1 MNRILIVLAGAAA
14 VLSQTADAQIADSAT
29 HSRIPVVTLE
39 EAIRLSALVQPSV
52 ISAEGT
58 VRNAGAQIRAARGQY
73 LPTITASSSAGN
85 SFSEGARPDPIT
97 GNLQTANSSNT
108 SISMGL
114 SGRVDLFTGFRR
126 GADVRSARAQGVAAD
141 ASLVDAQYQSKLNTT
156 TAFLNAL
163 YDAQLVQVREAG
175 VRRADEQLKIAVA
188 KLASGSATRSDS
200 LQSLVTL
207 GNARVQLVNAL
218 AQLATDEANLGRLV
232 GAEGR
237 VAAADDSSYYR
248 LMAPPDTAEIRRE
261 AVERSPRVQ
270 SAVASQNAARASLSS
285 ARSAYWPTLSLAG
298 NYNYNGSKAADY
310 QLFNNRSVSLSLSWP
325 LFNGFTRERNIT
337 QQEVSLEV
345 AEATATDSRRL
356 VLASLTGQLGN
367 LEAARL
373 RIEITT
379 ISVTAAEEDLRV
391 QRERYR
397 LGAATI
403 VELLTSQENLSQAE
417 VDLVNARF
425 DYLKA
430 KAQIEAIIGRTL

>member
-1 MNRILIVLAGAAA
+1 MNRILLALAGAVTVVSPGA
-14 VLSQTADAQIADSAT
+14 SAQIADSAT
-29 HSRIPVVTLE
+29 HSQIPVVTLE
-39 EAIRLSALVQPSV
+39 EAIRLSAIVQPSV
-52 ISAEGT
+52 ISAEGS
-58 VRNAGAQIRAARGQY
+58 VRNAGAQIRAARGQF
-73 LPTITASSSAGN
+73 LPSVTAQSSAGN
-85 SFSEGARPDPIT
+85 SFSEGARTDPIT
-97 GNLQTANSSNT
+97 GNLVAANQSNT

-114 SGRVDLFTGFRR
+114 SARVDLFTGFRR
-126 GADVRSARAQGVAAD
+126 GTDVRAARAQGSAAD

-156 TAFLNAL
+156 TAFFNAL
-163 YDAQLVQVREAG
+163 YDAQLVQVRQAG
-175 VRRADEQLKIAVA
+175 VRRADEQLKISIA

-200 LQSLVTL
+200 LQSLVQL

-218 AQLATDEANLGRLV
+218 SLLATDEANLGRLV

-237 VAAADDSSYYR
+237 VAAADDSAYYR
-248 LMAPPDTAEIRRE
+248 VMTIPDTAQIRRE

-270 SAVASQNAARASLSS
+270 STLATQNAARATLSS

-298 NYNYNGSKAADY
+298 NYNYNGSKSLDY
-310 QLFNNRSVSLSLSWP
+310 ELFNNRSVSLSLSWP
-325 LFNGFTRERNIT
+325 LFNNFTRERNIT
-337 QQEVSLEV
+337 LQEVSLEI
-345 AEATATDSRRL
+345 AEANATDTRRQI
-356 VLASLTGQLGN
+356 LASLTGQLGS

-379 ISVTAAEEDLRV
+379 ISVAAAEEDLRV

-397 LGAATI
+397 LGASTI
-403 VELLTSQENLSQAE
+403 VELLTSQENLDQAE

>member
-1 MNRILIVLAGAAA
+1 MNRILTALAGLTALLAAG
-14 VLSQTADAQIADSAT
+14 ADAQIADSAT

-39 EAIRLSALVQPSV
+39 EAIRLAAQVQPSV
-52 ISAEGT
+52 VSAEGT
-58 VRNAGAQIRAARGQY
+58 VRNAGAQLRAARGQF
-73 LPTITASSSAGN
+73 LPSVTASSSAGN
-85 SFSEGARPDPIT
+85 SFSEGARTDPIT
-97 GNLQTANSSNT
+97 GNLVTANQSNT
-108 SISMGL
+108 SISMGI

-126 GADVRSARAQGVAAD
+126 GADIRAARAQGSAAD
-141 ASLVDAQYQSKLNTT
+141 ASLVDAQYQSKLNAT

-163 YDAQLVQVREAG
+163 YDAQLVRVREGG
-175 VRRADEQLKIAVA
+175 VRRAEEQLKIAVA

-207 GNARVQLVNAL
+207 GNARVQLVNAQALL
-218 AQLATDEANLGRLV
+218 AQDEANLGRLI

-248 LMAPPDTAEIRRE
+248 LMTPPDTAQIRRE
-261 AVERSPRVQ
+261 AVDRSPRVQ
-270 SAVASQNAARASLSS
+270 SALANQNAARASLSS

-298 NYNYNGSKAADY
+298 SYNYNGSKSTDY
-310 QLFNNRSVSLSLSWP
+310 ELFNSRSVSLSLSWP

-345 AEATATDSRRL
+345 AEASASDTRRQ
-356 VLASLTGQLGN
+356 VLATLTGELSN

-379 ISVTAAEEDLRV
+379 ISVAAAGEDLRV

-397 LGAATI
+397 LGASTI

>member
-1 MNRILIVLAGAAA
+1 MNRILIALAGAAA
-14 VLSQTADAQIADSAT
+14 VLSQAGNAQIADSAT

-52 ISAEGT
+52 ISAQGT
-58 VRNAGAQIRAARGQY
+58 VRNAGAQIRAAKGQF
-73 LPTITASSSAGN
+73 LPTLSATSTGVN
-85 SFSEGARPDPIT
+85 SFSEDSRTDPT
-97 GNLQTANSSNT
+97 GKVLSANRSST

-114 SGRVDLFTGFRR
+114 SSRVDLFTGFRR
-126 GADVRSARAQGVAAD
+126 GADVRSARAQGAAAD
-141 ASLVDAQYQSKLNTT
+141 ASLIDAQYQSKLNTT

-175 VRRADEQLKIAVA
+175 VRRADEQLKIAIA

-200 LQSLVTL
+200 LQSLVQL

-218 AQLATDEANLGRLV
+218 SQLATDEANLGRLV

-248 LMAPPDTAEIRRE
+248 VMSTPDTAQIRRE

-270 SAVASQNAARASLSS
+270 SSLATQNAARASLSS

-298 NYNYNGSKAADY
+298 NYNYNGSNSADY

-345 AEATATDSRRL
+345 AEANATDARRQ

-379 ISVTAAEEDLRV
+379 ISVAAAEEDLRV

-397 LGAATI
+397 LGASTI
-403 VELLTSQENLSQAE
+403 VELLTSQENLDQAE

-430 KAQIEAIIGRTL
+430 KAQIEAIIGRNL